1 VPAPGVI
8 CVWDGEY
15 RQSVLCGARRGE
27 YRQSVIGT
35 ESQREE

>member
-1 VPAPGVI
+1 VEVSLPGVI

-15 RQSVLCGARRGE
+15 RQSVL
-27 YRQSVIGT
+27 GT